1 MNPGLQIPDY
11 VESVIQPIRQ
21 AGFPVYAVG
30 GCVRDSLLGL
40 RPHDYDLC
48 TGALPDQVAA
58 IFPDHDLVTAGQK
71 HGTTGVVTF
80 QGIVEVTTF
89 RREGTYSDGRHPD
102 SVTFVSGLREDLARR
117 DFTVNAMA
125 WAPDSGL
132 QDPFG
137 GREDLQNRV
146 LRAVGDPETRFR
158 EDGLRILRGVRF
170 ALRFGLTPEAETLR
184 AMLSCAPLLDRV
196 SQERI
201 YAEMNGIL
209 PLLTVG
215 SMALYAPIL
224 TRVIPELEPMVGF
237 DQHSPHHAYDLY
249 THTAHVVEAVPGNDL
264 CLRWAALLHDVGKT
278 ATFTRDETGRGH
290 FYGHASAGA
299 EMADR
304 ILRRLTMPGGLR
316 EQTVLLIAQ
325 HMTRLTPDRKSVRR
339 AVHRFGR
346 LGVEQILT
354 LQQADMGSKG
364 TGENQG
370 DTTFARIREIL
381 SRLDQEAALPT
392 LRDLA
397 VNGRDL
403 LALGLTGPAIGQTLD
418 RLLEQVVEES
428 LPNDRE
434 ALLTAAKV
442 WNSKL

>member
-40 RPHDYDLC
+40 QPHDYDLC

-237 DQHSPHHAYDLY
+237 DQHSPHHRYDLY
-249 THTAHVVEAVPGNDL
+249 THIAHVVEGVPGDVT
-264 CLRWAALLHDVGKT
+264 LRWAALLHDVGKIP
-278 ATFTRDETGRGH
+278 TFTRDETGRGH

>member
-40 RPHDYDLC
+40 QPHDYDLC

-184 AMLSCAPLLDRV
+184 AMLSAPAG
-196 SQERI
+196 Q
-201 YAEMNGIL
+201 G
-209 PLLTVG
+209 
-215 SMALYAPIL
+215 
-224 TRVIPELEPMVGF
+224 
-237 DQHSPHHAYDLY
+237 
-249 THTAHVVEAVPGNDL
+249 VPGTDL
-264 CLRWAALLHDVGKT
+264 CGNERNSAPADRRLHGAVRPHSDP
-278 ATFTRDETGRGH
+278 GH
-290 FYGHASAGA
+290 SGAGA
-299 EMADR
+299 H
-304 ILRRLTMPGGLR
+304 GGL
-316 EQTVLLIAQ
+316 
-325 HMTRLTPDRKSVRR
+325 
-339 AVHRFGR
+339 
-346 LGVEQILT
+346 
-354 LQQADMGSKG
+354 
-364 TGENQG
+364 
-370 DTTFARIREIL
+370 
-381 SRLDQEAALPT
+381 
-392 LRDLA
+392 
-397 VNGRDL
+397 
-403 LALGLTGPAIGQTLD
+403 
-418 RLLEQVVEES
+418 
-428 LPNDRE
+428 
-434 ALLTAAKV
+434 
-442 WNSKL
+442 

>member
-237 DQHSPHHAYDLY
+237 DQHSPHHAYD
-249 THTAHVVEAVPGNDL
+249 V
-264 CLRWAALLHDVGKT
+264 
-278 ATFTRDETGRGH
+278 
-290 FYGHASAGA
+290 
-299 EMADR
+299 
-304 ILRRLTMPGGLR
+304 
-316 EQTVLLIAQ
+316 
-325 HMTRLTPDRKSVRR
+325 
-339 AVHRFGR
+339 
-346 LGVEQILT
+346 
-354 LQQADMGSKG
+354 
-364 TGENQG
+364 
-370 DTTFARIREIL
+370 
-381 SRLDQEAALPT
+381 
-392 LRDLA
+392 
-397 VNGRDL
+397 
-403 LALGLTGPAIGQTLD
+403 
-418 RLLEQVVEES
+418 
-428 LPNDRE
+428 
-434 ALLTAAKV
+434 
-442 WNSKL
+442 

>member
-40 RPHDYDLC
+40 QPHDYDLC

-58 IFPDHDLVTAGQK
+58 IFPNHDLVTAGQK

-224 TRVIPELEPMVGF
+224 TRAIPELEPMVGF

-249 THTAHVVEAVPGNDL
+249 THTAHVVEAAPGNDL
-264 CLRWAALLHDVGKT
+264 CLRWAALLHDVGKIP
-278 ATFTRDETGRGH
+278 TFTRDETGRGH